1 MAPATILGKIVGVI
15 VMFLGLLVTA
25 FPISVFTNK
34 WQHYNT
40 DDFSAVDVK
49 TKFEKSHTP
58 FDERS
63 AHSNESSVYIEKE
76 KEDVKAENQL
86 YTFTDNSSDDL
97 KRKIQMI
104 HLHMAIIDESQDK
117 IADSQ
122 KKIRAL
128 LQDIDVKAC

>member
-1 MAPATILGKIVGVI
+1 MAPATILGKIVGVT

-49 TKFEKSHTP
+49 TKLETNRTP

-63 AHSNESSVYIEKE
+63 AHSNDSSIYIEKE
-76 KEDVKAENQL
+76 KEDIKEKKQL
-86 YTFTDNSSDDL
+86 FTFTDNSSNDL
-97 KRKIQMI
+97 KRKIEMI

-122 KKIRAL
+122 KKIRSL
-128 LQDIDVKAC
+128 LKEIDAKAR

>member
-49 TKFEKSHTP
+49 TKLEKSHTP

-63 AHSNESSVYIEKE
+63 AHSNESSVYIVKE
-76 KEDVKAENQL
+76 EEDVKAENQL
-86 YTFTDNSSDDL
+86 YAFTDNSSDDL

>member
-1 MAPATILGKIVGVI
+1 MAPATILGKMVGVI

-49 TKFEKSHTP
+49 TKLETNRTA

-63 AHSNESSVYIEKE
+63 AHSNDSSIYIEKE
-76 KEDVKAENQL
+76 KEDINEKKQL
-86 YTFTDNSSDDL
+86 FTFTDNSSNDL
-97 KRKIQMI
+97 KRKIEMI

-122 KKIRAL
+122 KKIRSL
-128 LQDIDVKAC
+128 LKEIDAKAR